1 MSLTISCYKTI
12 KDVQNFFETNKENS
26 KEYDF
31 LIRCSYA
38 ILLNSVNNYPKSLE
52 LLILSYKKK
61 IKAV

>member
-12 KDVQNFFETNKENS
+12 KDVQNFFKTNIENS

-31 LIRCSYA
+31 LIRCTYA
-38 ILLNSVNNYPKSLE
+38 ILLNSVKNYPKSLE
-52 LLILSYKKK
+52 LLILSYKKN